1 MTNAYS
7 LIHGTFPDQHNRDV
21 RNTFAQVSRALAAR
35 YDFMLYQKT
44 NLSGN
49 QTEII
54 CALITSPFDY
64 SNISGMVDSISS
76 NKTKLKKFYDI
87 EKRRIF
93 LNITGLESPSIF
105 SGYEEEEGYHP
116 LQRNETE
123 DENLVETSKV
133 KIEAVSYLKFMVK
146 HSKKLIPGINR
157 REMEKESA
165 INALK

>member
-1 MTNAYS
+1 M
-7 LIHGTFPDQHNRDV
+7 
-21 RNTFAQVSRALAAR
+21 
-35 YDFMLYQKT
+35 
-44 NLSGN
+44 
-49 QTEII
+49 
-54 CALITSPFDY
+54 
-64 SNISGMVDSISS
+64 
-76 NKTKLKKFYDI
+76 
-87 EKRRIF
+87 
-93 LNITGLESPSIF
+93 NITGLESPSIF
-105 SGYEEEEGYHP
+105 SGYEEEEDYHP